1 VIFISGGTGYLG
13 SYIVSRLLETTDQ
26 KLALLTRAK
35 DQASAKEKLWKSLQ
49 LHMDQDTFDGYLNR
63 IALATGDLT
72 QEHLGLSET
81 HQKLLAQDAT
91 SIIHCAASLNR
102 KSNTKCAQINLM
114 GTLHMVN
121 IAKACKNLKRFSFV
135 STVAV
140 AGIRQD
146 QTLSE
151 DEVVDWS
158 LRDYDPY
165 ARTKK
170 FCESLVTSSFPKNV
184 ETLIFRPSIVLGDS
198 RKAETTQFDMA
209 RAFGMLTKLR
219 MLPFDKDM
227 RLDIVPANF
236 VGFGIADIHVK
247 DKPKHNIYHMSS
259 GKGAVTYGQIAQT
272 LEDANITKPTKFVP
286 QLLNAFKWLINGL
299 HIFPRRHV
307 IYQGAAL
314 MKVFLPYL
322 HFNTVF
328 DNTRTV
334 EEVGAAPAPF
344 TDYCTDFYHFLKKGK
359 YRYNYKTYKSLLAS
373 GAKKNQHR

>member
-1 VIFISGGTGYLG
+1 MIFISGGTGYLG
-13 SYIVSRLLETTDQ
+13 SYIVSRLLETTDTP
-26 KLALLTRAK
+26 LALLTRAK
-35 DQASAKEKLWKSLQ
+35 DQTSAKAKLWKSLQ
-49 LHMDQDTFDGYLNR
+49 LHMDQETFDGYLNR
-63 IALATGDLT
+63 ITLATGDLT
-72 QEHLGLSET
+72 QDQLGLSQT

-114 GTLHMVN
+114 GTLHTVN
-121 IAKACKNLKRFSFV
+121 LAKTCTKLKRFSFV

-140 AGIRQD
+140 AGVRQD
-146 QTLSE
+146 ATLKE
-151 DEVVDWS
+151 DEVVDWA

-170 FCESLVTSSFPKNV
+170 FCEALVTSSFPTTV

-198 RKAETTQFDMA
+198 RMPETTQFDMA

-236 VGFGIADIHVK
+236 VGFGIADIHIK
-247 DKPKHNIYHMSS
+247 EKPKHNIYHMSS
-259 GKGAVTYGQIAQT
+259 GENAVTYDQIAQT
-272 LEDANITKPTKFVP
+272 LESAHITKPTKFVP
-286 QLLNAFKWLINGL
+286 QLLNAFRWTINAL
-299 HIFPRRHV
+299 HIFPRRHI

-328 DNTRTV
+328 DNTRAI
-334 EEVGAAPAPF
+334 EELGGQRPVAF
-344 TDYCTDFYHFLKKGK
+344 TDYCVDFYQFLKEGK
-359 YRYNYKTYKSLLAS
+359 YQYPYKNYQ
-373 GAKKNQHR
+373 AK